1 MIKFSSGLVGYLSFL
16 EGIPKEKGYLLDRYL
31 VTRVCTFWFDKCS
44 LKKWKKIIL
53 QFMNY
58 PILPRIKQIMTNL
71 LTLGLDQSRLEKQ
84 YHHILRCSVA
94 QDLQKQILNGTVVV
108 LDDILQGRSLIPF
121 GFTDVDRSQYGISV
135 ASSKVLINL
144 VDSWFEKC
152 ELQWRCLCIWC
163 CNMYL
168 TLHLYTYT
176 STYRDVTYF
185 ICSFYLPSSFPRFMS
200 FPNQVL
206 SPRLLGSSVSNLQ
219 MGPRLGCWYGFV
231 TMWPC

>member
-1 MIKFSSGLVGYLSFL
+1 
-16 EGIPKEKGYLLDRYL
+16 
-31 VTRVCTFWFDKCS
+31 
-44 LKKWKKIIL
+44 
-53 QFMNY
+53 MNY

-144 VDSWFEKC
+144 VDS
-152 ELQWRCLCIWC
+152 
-163 CNMYL
+163 
-168 TLHLYTYT
+168 
-176 STYRDVTYF
+176 
-185 ICSFYLPSSFPRFMS
+185 
-200 FPNQVL
+200 
-206 SPRLLGSSVSNLQ
+206 
-219 MGPRLGCWYGFV
+219 
-231 TMWPC
+231 